1 MMLYKGRNK
10 HTVEELEDIIEDYR
24 EVVFDAELRLKD
36 KNRVF
41 QELVELVRD
50 IHNSCV
56 DLERNPTEIEC
67 LKVVENIKVYLEG
80 FAKDNSLEL

>member
-1 MMLYKGRNK
+1 MLYKGRNK
-10 HTVEELEDIIEDYR
+10 HSQEGLEDIIEDYR

-36 KNRVF
+36 KNKVF

-67 LKVVENIKVYLEG
+67 LKVVENIKVYLER
-80 FAKDNSLEL
+80 FARDNGIEL